1 MSDTARLIL
10 EKNVPVPMRDGIRL
24 YADIYRPD
32 DGRRHPV
39 LLLRTPYNKE
49 DAQTMN
55 YAHPSWYARHG
66 YVVIVQDTRGRW
78 ASEGDFHPYADDG
91 QDGYDTIEWAASLP
105 YTVPKVGMYGFSYAG
120 AVQWLA
126 AANRPPHLTCITPAM
141 TGSDSYQGKTY
152 RNGAFALACTQSWV
166 LFVAQ
171 DTALRKGRT
180 DWAETLRLSCTPPL
194 RPKIPILSPSLSMCI
209 PTAERTTLQKG
220 SFGQVTETGWSVR
233 SRCLRTAL

>member
-1 MSDTARLIL
+1 
-10 EKNVPVPMRDGIRL
+10 MRDGIRL

-78 ASEGDFHPYADDG
+78 VSEGDFQPYADDG

-126 AANRPPHLTCITPAM
+126 AANRPPHLTC
-141 TGSDSYQGKTY
+141 TGWILQVHCF
-152 RNGAFALACTQSWV
+152 RHMIEIQIA
-166 LFVAQ
+166 
-171 DTALRKGRT
+171 TAADLPGFGC
-180 DWAETLRLSCTPPL
+180 LSCAN
-194 RPKIPILSPSLSMCI
+194 KS
-209 PTAERTTLQKG
+209 KG
-220 SFGQVTETGWSVR
+220 GVKKNARFLCLVR
-233 SRCLRTAL
+233 SRLYACVPGKRNRIPPVFAGARHRYRFGKH